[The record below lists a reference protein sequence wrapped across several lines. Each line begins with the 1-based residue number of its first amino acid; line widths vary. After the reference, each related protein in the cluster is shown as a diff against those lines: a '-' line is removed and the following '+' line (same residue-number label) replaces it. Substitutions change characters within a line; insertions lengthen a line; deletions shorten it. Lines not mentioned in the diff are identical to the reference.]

1 MPRPDLEVTLAL
13 RQLAAGPTGKL
24 KLVGGGIY
32 EYKYEYKI
40 PSRPGH
46 RGHYR

>member
-1 MPRPDLEVTLAL
+1 MQRPDLEVTLAL

-32 EYKYEYKI
+32 EYKI